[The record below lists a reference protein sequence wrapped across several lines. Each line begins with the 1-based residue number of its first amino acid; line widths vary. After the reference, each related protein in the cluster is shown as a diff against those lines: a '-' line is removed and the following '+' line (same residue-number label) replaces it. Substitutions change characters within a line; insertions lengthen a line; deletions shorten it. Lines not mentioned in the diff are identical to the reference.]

1 MKPLKERKEDFYNA
15 IWECAG
21 KNYNKYSE
29 SMLREIFNHFS
40 EHNVPVRANTLMLWE
55 KQKKSNKGIWNLN
68 KRMAQWKAR
77 NEANGWGPK
86 DPTKKDI
93 VLPPYLNK
101 TLWQKLDPEKTRE
114 YKIKLQGL
122 GWIYSES
129 PSGNHWLSPT
139 KERIWL

>member
-1 MKPLKERKEDFYNA
+1 MKPLTARQEDFYNA

-21 KNYNKYSE
+21 KNYDKYPE
-29 SMLREIFNHFS
+29 SMLREFYNHFR
-40 EHNVPVRANTLMLWE
+40 EHNTPVTAKTKMLWE
-55 KQKKSNKGIWNLN
+55 KQKAANKGIWNLEA
-68 KRMAQWKAR
+68 RMAQWKAR
-77 NEANGWGPK
+77 NERNGWGPK

-93 VLPPYLNK
+93 VLPGYLNK
-101 TLWQKLDPEKTRE
+101 SLWQKLDPEKTRE
-114 YKIKLQGL
+114 YKLKLQGL